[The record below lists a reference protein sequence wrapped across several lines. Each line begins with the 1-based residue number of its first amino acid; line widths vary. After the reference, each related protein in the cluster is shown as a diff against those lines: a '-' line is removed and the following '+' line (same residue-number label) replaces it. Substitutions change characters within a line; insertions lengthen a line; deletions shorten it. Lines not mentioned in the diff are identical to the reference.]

1 MRREERAVDEAAPEH
16 LQEPGFEEVYQRL
29 RRVAHRERRRVDA
42 GNTFNTTALVHE
54 VYLDIC
60 KRESA
65 VAVQDYFGYA
75 ARAMR
80 NLLIDHARRYLRPKH
95 GGDLQRTALDSEAI
109 DGVRVDASQA
119 IELDSA
125 LSRLARLDPR
135 AANIVELHFF
145 AGLGLERIAEL
156 LGVSDRTVNRDWR
169 VARAWLQS
177 ELEG

>member
-1 MRREERAVDEAAPEH
+1 MEALAASTKNCWHDWLGLMLPDSPGLDCEVTAAGCVLTPRGRWCIDQLERLDELLRKTQVPHDRR
-16 LQEPGFEEVYQRL
+16 
-29 RRVAHRERRRVDA
+29 
-42 GNTFNTTALVHE
+42 
-54 VYLDIC
+54 
-60 KRESA
+60 
-65 VAVQDYFGYA
+65 
-75 ARAMR
+75 
-80 NLLIDHARRYLRPKH
+80 
-95 GGDLQRTALDSEAI
+95 
-109 DGVRVDASQA
+109 VRVDASQA